1 MVEAGLTPMQ
11 ALQSATGWAAACL
24 GLEHELGTVTP
35 GRYADLVA
43 VDGDPL
49 QDITLL
55 QDVQRIKL
63 VLKGGTVCVD
73 RRVEQPVH

>member
-1 MVEAGLTPMQ
+1 MQ
-11 ALQSATGWAAACL
+11 ALQTATGWAAECL

-35 GRYADLVA
+35 GKLADLIA

-49 QDITLL
+49 RNITLL

-63 VLKGGTVCVD
+63 VLKGGEIGAD
-73 RRVEQPVH
+73 RRGEQPVH